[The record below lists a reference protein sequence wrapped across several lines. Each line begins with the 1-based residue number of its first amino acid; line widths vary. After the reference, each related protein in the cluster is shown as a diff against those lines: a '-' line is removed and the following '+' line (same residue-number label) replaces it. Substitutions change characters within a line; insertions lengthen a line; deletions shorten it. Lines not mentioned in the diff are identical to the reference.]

1 MSHASSH
8 WSGRQSHHRSF
19 IVLVGDQ
26 AREQVVNIHYLLT
39 KASVKA
45 RPSVL
50 WCYKT
55 DLDFAASK
63 KKRVGARS

>member
-1 MSHASSH
+1 M
-8 WSGRQSHHRSF
+8 
-19 IVLVGDQ
+19 GDQ

-63 KKRVGARS
+63 KKRVKKMQAVQCAQRWK